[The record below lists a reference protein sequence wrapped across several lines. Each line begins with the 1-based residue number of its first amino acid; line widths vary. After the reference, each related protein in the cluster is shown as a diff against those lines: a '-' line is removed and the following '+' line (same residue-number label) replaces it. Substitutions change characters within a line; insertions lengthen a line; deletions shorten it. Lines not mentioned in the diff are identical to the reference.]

1 MKLTVAEEL
10 ILILLDDEKG
20 TLPAIPQLTLHIIVA
35 GAALMDLA
43 ARGKVD
49 NDAES
54 VFVCD
59 KSPTGID
66 YLDQVLTKIVGQDK
80 ERNVRFWINTIA
92 DDGAM
97 IIDSSFDLLVERAI
111 LGVSQR
117 KYLWI
122 MKSRCY
128 PTLDGTFE
136 RDVKRRIMNIVY
148 SDDIPQSK
156 DIVLIALLDAGDI
169 FRTLLGT
176 KEYNQVRDRVQQISK
191 LELIGQSTTKLIH
204 DIQVALV
211 ATHAP
216 LF

>member
-1 MKLTVAEEL
+1 MSLSVVEEL
-10 ILILLDDEKG
+10 ILVLLDDEKG

-35 GAALMDLA
+35 GAVLMDLA
-43 ARGKVD
+43 TRGKVD
-49 NDAES
+49 NDVER

-59 KSPTGID
+59 KTPTGVD
-66 YLDQVLTKIVGQDK
+66 YLDKVLKKIVEQDK
-80 ERNVRFWINTIA
+80 ERNVRFWVNTIA
-92 DDGAM
+92 DEGTM
-97 IIDSSFDLLVERAI
+97 IIDSSFDLLVEREI
-111 LGVSQR
+111 LGVSQK
-117 KYLWI
+117 KYLWV

-128 PTLDGTFE
+128 PTLDVTYE

-148 SDDIPQSK
+148 SDEIPQPK
-156 DIVLIALLDAGDI
+156 DIVLVTLLDAGDI
-169 FRTLLGT
+169 FRTILGP
-176 KEYNQVRDRVQQISK
+176 KEYNLVRDRIQQISK